1 MGKDIGDEELML
13 GYQTG
18 DAASFEALYQRH
30 KAALYRYILRQCK
43 NESVAEELYQD
54 VWMNLIKARERYEV
68 KAKFTT
74 WLYQMAHNRV
84 IDHYRRQKNAP
95 GNQSNNNEIEADQTS
110 ARKQDQP
117 EHKVEVQIKMDRLL
131 KLLDELPEEQK
142 QAFLLREEA
151 GMSINEIAET
161 AGVNPETAKS
171 RLRYAVRKLREAL
184 SEHESG

>member
-1 MGKDIGDEELML
+1 MGKGIGDEDLMMS
-13 GYQTG
+13 YQAG
-18 DAASFEALYQRH
+18 DAASFETLYQRH
-30 KAALYRYILRQCK
+30 KGALYRYILRQCK

-95 GNQSNNNEIEADQTS
+95 GSNSGDNEIDADQTP
-110 ARKQDQP
+110 ARLQDQP
-117 EHKVEVQIKMDRLL
+117 EHKVEIKTKMDRLL
-131 KLLDELPEEQK
+131 KLIDELPEEQK

-151 GMSINEIAET
+151 GMGINEIAQT
-161 AGVNPETAKS
+161 TGVNPETAKS
-171 RLRYAVRKLREAL
+171 RLRYAVKKLRQGL
-184 SEHESG
+184 REHEPV

>member
-1 MGKDIGDEELML
+1 MGKGIGDEDLMMC
-13 GYQTG
+13 YQAG
-18 DAASFEALYQRH
+18 DAASFETLYQRH
-30 KAALYRYILRQCK
+30 KGALYRYILRQCK

-95 GNQSNNNEIEADQTS
+95 GSNSVNYEIDADQTP
-110 ARKQDQP
+110 ARLQDQP
-117 EHKVEVQIKMDRLL
+117 EQKADIMIKIDRLL
-131 KLLDELPEEQK
+131 KLIDELPEEQK

-151 GMSINEIAET
+151 GMGIDEIAQT
-161 AGVNPETAKS
+161 TGVNPETAKS
-171 RLRYAVRKLREAL
+171 RLRYAVKKLREGL
-184 SEHESG
+184 SEHEPE